1 MTTLNYRIGGD
12 HRCSRL
18 AFIHNQSQRYIT
30 GSKGW
35 GIRRGGGA
43 SQFSSILLFLSPIL
57 ILLTFVAGE
66 KPFKCDKCSASF
78 VRFGHL
84 QRHKFVH
91 YDVKP
96 YQCNL
101 CPKSFTQYRN
111 LQTHMYKHSGERPFR
126 CKYCPKGFTQYGT
139 LQAHERTHTGERP
152 YSCNTCGKRFIT
164 SSHLR
169 WHCRT
174 QH

>member
-1 MTTLNYRIGGD
+1 MFLHSFAAEEICSVSLVVENVQLLSDLSLTARKNKELNFPPEAAKYASGKRVLN
-12 HRCSRL
+12 SRHS
-18 AFIHNQSQRYIT
+18 F
-30 GSKGW
+30 
-35 GIRRGGGA
+35 
-43 SQFSSILLFLSPIL
+43 
-57 ILLTFVAGE
+57 AGE

-96 YQCNL
+96 YQCKV

-152 YSCNTCGKRFIT
+152 YSCDTCGKRFIT

-169 WHCRT
+169 WHSRT